1 MNKVIELTKGFV
13 IILAWLGVAFVAL
26 GFWGIFSDGEVL
38 ASLSLAVYGI
48 FLVYM
53 INTVKRTN

>member
-13 IILAWLGVAFVAL
+13 IILAWLGVALVAL
-26 GFWGIFSDGEVL
+26 SFLGIFSEGEAL
-38 ASLSLAVYGI
+38 DSLSLAVYGI